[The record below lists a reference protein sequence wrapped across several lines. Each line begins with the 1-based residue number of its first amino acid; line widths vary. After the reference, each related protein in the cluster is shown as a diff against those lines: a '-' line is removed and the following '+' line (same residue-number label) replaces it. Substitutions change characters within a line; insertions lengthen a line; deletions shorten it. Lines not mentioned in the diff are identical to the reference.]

1 MTRAGRDG
9 SEITTI
15 RAAWAEFRRKRGPW
29 VIGGAILLAIVV
41 RAVLGPPGWAD
52 AGAAIYILVA
62 YPFGEWAI
70 HVHLLHL
77 RPFDFRGRRI
87 ELATAQAHRAHHE
100 DPRSLDLINF
110 SPVEAL
116 AVLLLAVP
124 AAAGLADGVLAMLG
138 GRLAA
143 RPLVTMLVTGF
154 LMVGVY
160 EWTHFL
166 IHTGHRPGRP
176 TTGRSGATTASI
188 TTRTSTTGTGSP
200 TRSQTGSSARAR
212 TRPRSPGRRRRE
224 PSTASRSPSVRAE
237 HVDENG

>member
-1 MTRAGRDG
+1 MTGAARDG
-9 SEITTI
+9 SQITTMP
-15 RAAWAEFRRKRGPW
+15 AAWAEFRRKRGPW
-29 VIGGAILLAIVV
+29 VIAGAILLAIVV
-41 RAVLGPPGWAD
+41 RSVLGPPSWAD

-124 AAAGLADGVLAMLG
+124 AAAGLGDGVLGILG
-138 GRLAA
+138 VRLADG
-143 RPLVTMLVTGF
+143 PLVTMLVTGF
-154 LMVGVY
+154 LMVGIY

-166 IHTGHRPGRP
+166 IHT
-176 TTGRSGATTASI
+176 AY
-188 TTRTSTTGTGSP
+188 
-200 TRSQTGSSARAR
+200 
-212 TRPRSPGRRRRE
+212 RPRSAYYRSIWRNHRLHHYKNEHYWHGITNTLSDRALRTCPDPAGV
-224 PSTASRSPSVRAE
+224 ARSPTARTLLRP
-237 HVDENG
+237 